1 MKQKERIAIYN
12 IFFAIFENPN
22 ENRNKNEEKKMFE
35 IEQKRINEK
44 AAQNKL
50 GKGPWNTVKW
60 LKQKN

>member
-35 IEQKRINEK
+35 IEQKKINEK
-44 AAQNKL
+44 AARNKL
-50 GKGPWNTVKW
+50 GKGP
-60 LKQKN
+60 